1 MPVLRGKSVFSRL
14 GCLVATCLCAASTP
28 AGVVINEIHYD
39 PPVRTELVE
48 FVELHNSGA
57 EAVELSG
64 WRLDDAIQF
73 QFPAAASIPPGGFLV
88 VAENPAAVKSK
99 FGVDTLGPWS
109 GRLGNGGE
117 TIKLLTAAGV
127 LADEVDFKLGFPWPT
142 VGDPPGRSIELIHPS
157 LDNGL
162 GGNWRP
168 SRSGGGAAASQTFFP
183 AGSDW
188 RYRKGTSAPSAPTT
202 AWRASTFDDSPWQTG
217 RLPIGYDPSVPLNT
231 TLNDMRGNYSS
242 VFLRRTFQV
251 AAPSAFSSLRL
262 EAMYDDGFQI
272 WINGKLVANPGMPA
286 TEVPHNG
293 LASGAARESDAYE
306 VFTLLNP
313 SSFLVQGPNTVAVQA
328 HNVLLDASSDFFIDL
343 KLTGETG
350 GAGDGPTP
358 GRRNL
363 AFAAAAP
370 PAIRQVVHSPKSPR
384 SGEAILLTARVTDPE
399 GVAKVEALCQIVAPG
414 AYVEIADPAYEANW
428 IRLSMRDD
436 GLEGDS
442 VGGDLIYSVR
452 LPVWMSQH
460 RNLIRYRIEA
470 QDAGGVSVRAPL
482 PDDPTPNF
490 ACFVY
495 DGVPGWSAALNP
507 SGTTQQRAIVQFGA
521 AEMSRFPTYHLIAK
535 QTAVEDATWRSR
547 YTGDLY
553 RWSGTLVYDGEVY
566 DHIRY
571 RARGGVWRYAMGKN
585 MWKFDFNRGRPFQAR
600 DNFGAHYATAWS
612 KLNLGANIQQGD
624 YQHRGEQGMFESVG
638 LKLFNLAGVEGPKT
652 HWVHFR
658 VVDEAAEALQSN
670 QYNGD
675 FWGVYL
681 AVEQEDGNFLEE
693 HQLPDGNLYKMEG
706 GTGELNHQGRTSP
719 TDRSD
724 LNQFLN
730 GYRGSSGSQFQWLDA
745 NLDLRRYFSYQ
756 AIAQGIHHYDICY
769 GKNYFYFNNPLT
781 GKWSVHPWDLD
792 LTWADNMYDSGCGGR
807 DDLFPILSAAGIPVH
822 NRNRVRELRD
832 LLFNEDEAFRLI
844 DEYAAVAR
852 GTNNAPQKP
861 TILQADQFMW
871 DYNPVMVSSLVNAS
885 KAGHGRF
892 YTFPLESSSDPSL
905 RGSFE
910 AVPKILKNYVRKRA
924 AILDANARDTLVP
937 SRPAIAYAGPN
948 GFPAN
953 QLRFNSTP
961 FSGSASF
968 KAMQWR
974 VGEINTNW
982 VPNQPQKYEIEAV
995 WESPV
1000 ATQFQEGVAV
1010 PPGLLRPG
1018 RVYRARVRHQD
1029 AADRWSSW
1037 SQPVQFTAGA
1047 PDNAAAL
1054 RLHLRLTEIMYNPP
1068 AGSAFEFVELRNT
1081 SSSEPLDLAG
1091 ARFTRGVEF
1100 TFPVGA
1106 VLPPGGWLL
1115 VCQAD
1120 PASNFA
1126 GFRSH
1131 YGLNESVPVYG
1142 PYQGSLNNDGEEI
1155 TLRDTAG
1162 GSDLISFSY
1171 SDRDGWPLAPD
1182 AGGHSLVP
1190 AVSDLASFQ
1199 PAWPHSWRA
1208 SAQSKGSPG
1217 RADPEPN
1224 RSVQINEIH
1233 RPSPYIDAIP
1243 IYWVEL
1249 VNASEQTASG
1259 ENLRLT
1265 DDLNNPF
1272 KWPLGDFKLNP
1283 GARLVFSSPQI
1294 DDTLPLPGLELLDS
1308 GGKLYLLRAAG
1319 GEYQLVDAIRY
1330 PFSDTGF
1337 TWGRLPDG
1345 APFLGFLEPSR
1356 GLPNA
1361 ALSADSRQVRISEIF
1376 YHPPADWTTNATE
1389 ASFEF
1394 VELWN
1399 QSSQAASLFNS
1410 AGAWRL
1416 SGGISFQFP
1425 PNTSLLPGERIL
1437 VVGFS
1442 PTDTAALALFRSRL
1456 GEGEG
1461 GPRLFGPISGA
1472 LRNSADRV
1480 DLEIPVSF
1488 GDPTPHWM
1496 VHDSTAYSDTTPWP
1510 DADGNGASLQL
1521 ARPGLLGSDS
1531 TGWIAALPTPGSGTG
1546 ASDDSD
1552 GDGLPDAWEDANGLD
1567 KRNPADAAVDSD
1579 GDGLSNR
1586 QEFMLGTNPR
1596 DPSDT
1601 FKLAIRSLGASLEF
1615 HFHAVVGKTYELQ
1628 TSAEPWI
1635 PASWQPVMRFQADAN
1650 GASPLLIPRDPGMPA
1665 RYYRLALI
1673 VPN

>member
-1 MPVLRGKSVFSRL
+1 MSVFRGESVSSRL
-14 GCLVATCLCAASTP
+14 GSLAAVCLCAAS
-28 AGVVINEIHYD
+28 AHAAVVINEIHYD

-57 EAVELSG
+57 EAVDLSN
-64 WRLDDAIQF
+64 WRLDDAITF
-73 QFPAAASIPPGGFLV
+73 RFPTGVSLPPGGYLV
-88 VAENPAAVKSK
+88 VAEDPAALKAK
-99 FGVDTLGPWS
+99 FGVDSLGPWS

-117 TIKLLTAAGV
+117 TVNLISSDGV
-127 LADEVDFKLGFPWPT
+127 LADAVDFKLGFPWPT
-142 VGDPPGRSIELIHPS
+142 VGEPPGRSIELIHPS

-168 SRSGGGAAASQTFFP
+168 SRVGGGTPASQTLVP
-183 AGSDW
+183 ASSDW
-188 RYRKGTSAPSAPTT
+188 RYFKGVSAPSTPST
-202 AWRASTFDDSPWQTG
+202 AWRSADFQDATWPAG

-242 VFLRRTFQV
+242 VFLRRTFQI
-251 AAPSAFSSLRL
+251 ADPNAFSTLRL

-286 TEVPHNG
+286 TEVPYNG
-293 LASGAARESDAYE
+293 LASGPTRESDAYE
-306 VFTLLNP
+306 IFTLLNP
-313 SSFLVQGPNTVAVQA
+313 SSFLVQGSNTVAVQA
-328 HNVLLDASSDFFIDL
+328 HNILLDASSDFFIDL

-363 AFAAAAP
+363 SFATTTP
-370 PAIRQVVHSPKSPR
+370 PAIRQVGHSPQSPR
-384 SGEAILLTARVTDPE
+384 SGESILLAARVSDPE

-414 AYVEIADPAYEANW
+414 AYVEIADAAYEANW
-428 IRLSMRDD
+428 IRLGMRDD
-436 GLEGDS
+436 GLEGDA
-442 VGGDLIYSVR
+442 VAGDQIYSVR
-452 LPVWMSQH
+452 LPTWMSQH

-470 QDAGGVSVRAPL
+470 QDAGGASVRAPL
-482 PDDPTPNF
+482 LDDPTPNF

-507 SGTTQQRAIVQFGA
+507 SGTTQQRAVVQFAA

-535 QTAVEDATWRSR
+535 QAAVEDATWRSR

-600 DNFGAHYATAWS
+600 DNFGAKYATTWS

-624 YQHRGEQGMFESVG
+624 FQHRGEQGMFESVG

-652 HWVHFR
+652 HWIQFR

-693 HQLPDGNLYKMEG
+693 RQLPDGNLYKMEG
-706 GTGELNHQGRTSP
+706 GTGELNHQGRTMP
-719 TDRSD
+719 VDKSD

-730 GYRGSSGSQFQWLDA
+730 GYRGASGTQFQWLDA

-769 GKNYFYFNNPLT
+769 GKNYFYFNNPLS

-792 LTWADNMYDSGCGGR
+792 LTWADNMYDNGCGGR
-807 DDLFPILSAAGIPVH
+807 DDLFPILSAPGIPVH
-822 NRNRVRELRD
+822 NRNRIRELRD

-844 DEYAAVAR
+844 DEYAAIAR
-852 GTNNAPQKP
+852 GTNGAPQKP

-871 DYNPVMVSSLVNAS
+871 DYNPVMVSSLVNSS
-885 KAGHGRF
+885 KAGQGRF
-892 YTFPLESSSDPSL
+892 YTFPLESASDSSL

-910 AVPKILKNYVRKRA
+910 AVPRILKNYVRKRA
-924 AILDANARDTLVP
+924 AILDTNARDTLIP
-937 SRPAIAYAGPN
+937 SRPAIMYTGPN

-953 QLRFNSTP
+953 QLRFNSSAY
-961 FSGSASF
+961 SGSATF

-982 VPNQPQKYEIEAV
+982 TPNQPQKYEIEAV
-995 WESPV
+995 WESPI
-1000 ATQFQEGVAV
+1000 ATQFQEGISA
-1010 PPGLLRPG
+1010 PPGLLRPS

-1029 AADRWSSW
+1029 AADRWSNW
-1037 SQPVQFTAGA
+1037 SLPVQFTAGA
-1047 PDNAAAL
+1047 PDNSAAL
-1054 RLHLRLTEIMYNPP
+1054 KRSLLITEIMYNPP
-1068 AGSAFEFVELRNT
+1068 EGTAFEFVELHNT
-1081 SSSEPLDLAG
+1081 SSSESLDLAG
-1091 ARFTRGVEF
+1091 ARFSKGIEF
-1100 TFPVGA
+1100 TFPAGA
-1106 VLPPGGWLL
+1106 FLPPGGYLL
-1115 VCQAD
+1115 VCQAE
-1120 PASNFA
+1120 PTSNFA
-1126 GFRSH
+1126 TFRTH
-1131 YGLNESVPVYG
+1131 YGLDESILIHG
-1142 PYQGSLNNDGEEI
+1142 PYAGNLNNNGEEL
-1155 TLRDTAG
+1155 TLRDTVG
-1162 GSDLISFSY
+1162 GSDVISFSY
-1171 SDRDGWPLAPD
+1171 SDSNGWPLVPD
-1182 AGGHSLVP
+1182 GGGHSLVP
-1190 AVSDLASFQ
+1190 AGSDLARFQ
-1199 PAWPHSWRA
+1199 PGWPHAWRA
-1208 SAQSKGSPG
+1208 SAEPKGSPG

-1224 RSVQINEIH
+1224 PFVVINEVH

-1249 VNASEQTASG
+1249 FNQAEQPVSG
-1259 ENLRLT
+1259 ADFYLT
-1265 DDLNNPF
+1265 DDLDNPS
-1272 KWPLGDFKLNP
+1272 KWPLGDFKLNA
-1283 GARLVFSSPQI
+1283 GARVVFSSPQI
-1294 DDTLPLPGLELLDS
+1294 ENTVSLPGLELPHL
-1308 GGKLYLLRAAG
+1308 GGKLHLLKAVAG
-1319 GEYQLVDAIRY
+1319 GFQLIDAIRY

-1345 APFLGFLEPSR
+1345 AQYLGFLEPSLA
-1356 GLPNA
+1356 LPNRSLPA
-1361 ALSADSRQVRISEIF
+1361 SSRQVRISEIF
-1376 YHPPADWTTNATE
+1376 YHPPSDWTTNTTE

-1399 QSSQAASLFNS
+1399 QSVQTVNLFKS
-1410 AGAWRL
+1410 AGTWRL

-1425 PNTSLLPGERIL
+1425 PNTALLPGERIL

-1442 PTDTAALALFRSRL
+1442 PGDAVASGRFHSRL
-1456 GEGEG
+1456 GVGEG
-1461 GPRLFGPISGA
+1461 TPRLFGPISGA
-1472 LRNSADRV
+1472 LRNSSDRV
-1480 DLEIPVSF
+1480 DLEIPVAF
-1488 GDPTPHWM
+1488 GSPTPEWM
-1496 VHDSTAYSDTTPWP
+1496 LHDSVAYSDTTPWP

-1521 ARPGLLGSDS
+1521 ARTDRLGSDPA
-1531 TGWIAALPTPGSGTG
+1531 GWLATLPTPGSGAG
-1546 ASDDSD
+1546 DLEDSD

-1567 KRNPADAAVDSD
+1567 KRNSADAVLDLD
-1579 GDGLSNR
+1579 GDGLSNL
-1586 QEFMLGTNPR
+1586 QEFMLGTNPG

-1601 FKLAIRSLGASLEF
+1601 FKLAIRSLGGSLEF
-1615 HFHAVVGKTYELQ
+1615 QFHSVVGKAYELQ
-1628 TSAEPWI
+1628 TSTEPWI
-1635 PASWQPVMRFQADAN
+1635 PLSWQPVIRVREN
-1650 GASPLLIPRDPGMPA
+1650 GNGVSPLVIPRDPGMPA
-1665 RYYRLALI
+1665 RYYRLAL
-1673 VPN
+1673 VPPN